1 LTRAEERGLLRAVI
15 ASVRFARH
23 ARSVAAAGIFA
34 ILASAPA
41 SANRGGDRETASHVI
56 AELRKNHAAAA
67 FAKEPIDKAA
77 HALRRAGDARAA
89 GDHEHGAEL
98 EALAREWA
106 ETGADLVRTAAV
118 EQKLAKVQKE
128 HSEIETKL
136 VRARALLEETVA
148 RRGRAKT
155 RLEALEAERGAP
167 KPAPAPEPKKK
178 QP

>member
-1 LTRAEERGLLRAVI
+1 MTRAVERGLLRAVF
-15 ASVRFARH
+15 ASLRI
-23 ARSVAAAGIFA
+23 ARSIAAAGVLA
-34 ILASAPA
+34 VLASAPA
-41 SANRGGDRETASHVI
+41 SANRGGDREIASGLI
-56 AELRKNHAAAA
+56 AELRKNRAAAA

-77 HALRRAGDARAA
+77 HALRRAEDARAA

-106 ETGADLVRTAAV
+106 ETGGDLVRAAAV
-118 EQKLAKVQKE
+118 EQKLAKIQKE
-128 HSEIETKL
+128 HSETETKL

-155 RLEALEAERGAP
+155 RLDALEAERGTP
-167 KPAPAPEPKKK
+167 KPAPAPDPEKK